1 MKLSFKIKGEI
12 KTVLGTQNLREFIA
26 SKANLEKKCL
36 KKFFG
41 EKENDMGQKL
51 RLT

>member
-26 SKANLEKKCL
+26 SKANLEKKTL
-36 KKFFG
+36 KEVLWREAK
-41 EKENDMGQKL
+41 
-51 RLT
+51 